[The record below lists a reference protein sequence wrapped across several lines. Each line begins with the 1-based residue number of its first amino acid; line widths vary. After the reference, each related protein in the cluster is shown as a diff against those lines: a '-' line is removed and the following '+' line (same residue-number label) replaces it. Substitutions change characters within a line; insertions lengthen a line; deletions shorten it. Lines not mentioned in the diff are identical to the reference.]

1 MKKFNGRSIIW
12 VCLLVV
18 FYAAS
23 RMIYTAIHDPQT
35 TTKTQIRS
43 YDNLFAKQIQGQLRF
58 YSTIISEHRQPE
70 SLYIYN
76 GKYHI
81 IVYSVLLSHAL
92 KIGNIVNY
100 TNESSRIN
108 INAIY
113 NDRFGLNYEMN
124 IRVGNTDTISKV
136 NFKFDG
142 DLIKPIAQNDSLLC
156 YYYKFKTFSLSYN
169 NQDDTYD
176 IIAKANDSA
185 IPANIE
191 FIRKGKILYI
201 LILTTANGTEQ
212 MPPELLY
219 NITNV

>member
-1 MKKFNGRSIIW
+1 
-12 VCLLVV
+12 
-18 FYAAS
+18 
-23 RMIYTAIHDPQT
+23 
-35 TTKTQIRS
+35 
-43 YDNLFAKQIQGQLRF
+43 
-58 YSTIISEHRQPE
+58 
-70 SLYIYN
+70 
-76 GKYHI
+76 
-81 IVYSVLLSHAL
+81 
-92 KIGNIVNY
+92 
-100 TNESSRIN
+100 
-108 INAIY
+108 
-113 NDRFGLNYEMN
+113 MN

-136 NFKFDG
+136 NFKFSG
-142 DLIKPIAQNDSLLC
+142 DLIKPIVKNDSLLC

-185 IPANIE
+185 LPANIE